1 MTFIAMLAAAAV
13 AQSAA
18 ADAETLAALDA
29 KLFEAG
35 FETCELDVLEDLI
48 AEDFEFYH
56 DVDGQV
62 ADNRDEFIAVIAG
75 NCADWRNGKR
85 PASRR
90 GLDAMETYPMQ
101 GYGALQVGA
110 HSFYEKPEG
119 EAERRTGHAKFS
131 HLWKRENGEWRLT
144 RVLSYDHAAA
154 D

>member
-1 MTFIAMLAAAAV
+1 MTFIAMLAAAAF
-13 AQSAA
+13 AHSAA
-18 ADAETLAALDA
+18 ADAETLAELDA

-56 DVDGQV
+56 DVDGKV

-75 NCADWRNGKR
+75 NCGDWRAGKR
-85 PASRR
+85 PALRR
-90 GLDAMETYPMQ
+90 GLDGMETYPMQ
-101 GYGALQVGA
+101 NYGALQVGT
-110 HSFYEKPEG
+110 HSFYETPED
-119 EAERRTGHAKFS
+119 EPERRTGQARFS
-131 HLWKRENGEWRLT
+131 HLWKQEDGEWRLT